1 MAVSGKVSIGNK
13 LYDVT
18 TLEEYTKNPDL
29 FLNGHVAINDE
40 SGYVLPVLN
49 SNSPSNAVGI
59 IVGPVFSKINLP
71 SGEECDKYNSD
82 RVIDFNKAESYKQ
95 LVAMQNAVMD
105 MEKEIITNPDN
116 TSHYPIKEDD
126 SPAMR
131 LLKEAVNSKH
141 INLDNYEHR
150 FGSNYNNDKRTFNK
164 SNVSLGM
171 LERMA
176 TALDMK
182 LTLTL
187 RDVSEEIANPIGHP
201 ISIDITG
208 GE

>member
-1 MAVSGKVSIGNK
+1 MVPGKVTIKNK

-18 TLEEYTKNPDL
+18 TLEEYLKNPDL
-29 FLNGHVAINDE
+29 FINGHVAIKDE

-49 SNSPSNAVGI
+49 TNSPVDAVGI
-59 IVGPVFSKINLP
+59 NVGPTISKINLP
-71 SGEECDKYNSD
+71 SEDNKDMYSSD
-82 RVIDFNKAESYKQ
+82 RVVDFNNAKSYKQ

-116 TSHYPIKEDD
+116 TSHYAIKEED

-164 SNVSLGM
+164 PNVSLGM

-176 TALDMK
+176 NALDMR

-187 RDVSEEIANPIGHP
+187 RDVSDDVPNPIGHP

-208 GE
+208 GD